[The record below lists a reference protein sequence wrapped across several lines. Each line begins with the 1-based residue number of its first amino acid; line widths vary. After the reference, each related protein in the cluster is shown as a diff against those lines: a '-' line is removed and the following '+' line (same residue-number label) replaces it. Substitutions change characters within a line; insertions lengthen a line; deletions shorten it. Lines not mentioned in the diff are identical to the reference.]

1 MKDQETKQR
10 FVDLRARG
18 WSFAKIAI
26 VLNTS
31 KQTLISWSKEM
42 SLEISNLR
50 ALELEALQEKYY
62 LVKEKRI
69 ELFGERL
76 KAIKGELDKR
86 DLTAI
91 PTEKLFDIFFKC
103 QRTLERE
110 AVETVFQEK
119 TSTLGFDDFL
129 QKVNTWK
136 A

>member
-10 FVDLRARG
+10 FVNLRARG
-18 WSFAKIAI
+18 FSFAKIAM

-42 SLEISNLR
+42 ALEISNSK
-50 ALELEALQEKYY
+50 AIELEALAEKYF
-62 LVKEKRI
+62 LLKEKRI

-76 KAIKGELDKR
+76 KAIKEELDKR
-86 DLTAI
+86 DLKEI
-91 PTEKLFDIFFKC
+91 PTEKLLDLFFKC

-129 QKVNTWK
+129 EKVNTWK

>member
-1 MKDQETKQR
+1 MK
-10 FVDLRARG
+10 FLFIYVDICRRPV
-18 WSFAKIAI
+18 F
-26 VLNTS
+26 
-31 KQTLISWSKEM
+31 
-42 SLEISNLR
+42 SLLLLSAFIL
-50 ALELEALQEKYY
+50 L
-62 LVKEKRI
+62 KEKRI

-86 DLTAI
+86 TLTEI
-91 PTEKLFDIFFKC
+91 PTEKLFDLFFKC